1 VHPIERLRYVA
12 RASGGDPSVLVRETA
27 GALASMGFDQA
38 ELVTACRRVVDR
50 HLTVGPLWWLCAR
63 VLCAA
68 EPRREAWACAD
79 EVEADETAEHLAWA
93 LPDDALVCVVG
104 WPDLAGAA
112 LERKGDAEVLVV
124 DSLGEG
130 RGLVRHLQRVDV
142 DAVAVPTHGLGAA
155 AAAADVVLL
164 ECSAVG
170 PSGAVC
176 VSGSRAAAAVARHAG
191 RRVWLV
197 AGVGRVL
204 PSAVFDA
211 MVRRLGTEGPDVTE
225 ATDEVVP
232 FDLVD
237 AVAGPAGLEDPAQAL
252 LRAADCPVTPEL
264 FRPTAF

>member
-197 AGVGRVL
+197 AGVGRSCPA
-204 PSAVFDA
+204 PSSTPWCAGWA
-211 MVRRLGTEGPDVTE
+211 PRARMSRRPPTRWCRSTWWTRWPGR
-225 ATDEVVP
+225 
-232 FDLVD
+232 
-237 AVAGPAGLEDPAQAL
+237 PAS
-252 LRAADCPVTPEL
+252 RTPP
-264 FRPTAF
+264 RRSSAPPTAR